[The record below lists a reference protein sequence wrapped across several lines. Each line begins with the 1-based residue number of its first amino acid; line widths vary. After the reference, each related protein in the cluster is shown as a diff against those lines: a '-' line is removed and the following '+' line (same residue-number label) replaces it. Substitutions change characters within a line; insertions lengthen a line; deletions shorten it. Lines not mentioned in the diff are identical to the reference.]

1 MRYWCGSEGK
11 KVLSSNLLKR
21 QSDFNWY
28 AEIPLL
34 SQWEHRQLT
43 VIVEA
48 LFNNGEVRRYRRSFF
63 YEKPERKQLPLRL
76 SWIKNVGA
84 SIFMSAP
91 LVYRKRLF
99 TASVDDNE
107 SGKAA
112 VVCMDAVLKVY
123 RKGHRRD
130 PVAFC
135 NYFLQ
140 NTCFSKKIVL

>member
-1 MRYWCGSEGK
+1 MQAF
-11 KVLSSNLLKR
+11 V
-21 QSDFNWY
+21 
-28 AEIPLL
+28 
-34 SQWEHRQLT
+34 
-43 VIVEA
+43 
-48 LFNNGEVRRYRRSFF
+48 F

-112 VVCMDAVLKVY
+112 VVCMDAQNGTVCWRYSLRGSVRSSIAIADGLVFAQDGTWLPICDSSRNWDIGLGKRFKY
-123 RKGHRRD
+123 RCTSS
-130 PVAFC
+130 FE
-135 NYFLQ
+135 
-140 NTCFSKKIVL
+140 